1 MISTIPPA
9 NTTALPNLATLLG
22 LLAEELDVTEGELSF
37 MLKNLKANHERELER
52 KRKWWRD
59 QHPAGRR

>member
-1 MISTIPPA
+1 MRSKIQPE

-22 LLAEELDVTEGELSF
+22 QLAEELDVTEGELSF
-37 MLKNLKANHERELER
+37 MLTQLKANHERELER